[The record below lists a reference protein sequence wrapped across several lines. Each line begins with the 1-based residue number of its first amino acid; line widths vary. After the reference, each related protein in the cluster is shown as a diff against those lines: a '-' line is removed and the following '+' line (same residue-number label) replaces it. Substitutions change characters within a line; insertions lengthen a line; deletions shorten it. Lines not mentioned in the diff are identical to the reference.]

1 MMTIQ
6 FSPFKSCNI
15 YHLTESYAKIA
26 LFKNSQEK
34 KHNKNST
41 LFFSFKKAKVI

>member
-1 MMTIQ
+1 MMPIQ

-15 YHLTESYAKIA
+15 YYLTESYAKIA

-34 KHNKNST
+34 KSIINIA
-41 LFFSFKKAKVI
+41 LFFFF

>member
-15 YHLTESYAKIA
+15 YYLTESYAKIA
-26 LFKNSQEK
+26 FFKNSQEK
-34 KHNKNST
+34 KHNKYST

>member
-15 YHLTESYAKIA
+15 YYLTESYAKIA

-34 KHNKNST
+34 YST
-41 LFFSFKKAKVI
+41 LFFL